1 MLNVE
6 YWMLNAQQCF
16 RGMVE
21 RDRDI
26 EERRRDEMAEK
37 LVVYKRAVA
46 NCETTARVMREEE
59 ARLEEVYNRL
69 EEEAERADRVAA
81 IAEEEARRFWIILFY
96 SEFFCFALKF
106 HCHKIL
112 KPSTLFLL
120 SDSERLFSVLLWAFL
135 AMKYWIPQF
144 LFCSQIQR
152 DFSVLL
158 WTFLV
163 MKYWTPQLWISG
175 LNKSLY
181 RKKLLMLLCAGRRR
195 FKIRHQILFKL
206 QMLTNFNP
214 TDIKQIKIIFRQGIE
229 RSRGDRGEMVL
240 VQTTKMSN
248 FEILCTIYVLCFLSS
263 SRNISWSHVYQT
275 RSQRQL
281 YFIPKMKFWTN
292 HIKLTRINWIAQA
305 GKLLNFYC
313 KKP

>member
-1 MLNVE
+1 
-6 YWMLNAQQCF
+6 
-16 RGMVE
+16 
-21 RDRDI
+21 
-26 EERRRDEMAEK
+26 
-37 LVVYKRAVA
+37 
-46 NCETTARVMREEE
+46 
-59 ARLEEVYNRL
+59 
-69 EEEAERADRVAA
+69 
-81 IAEEEARRFWIILFY
+81 
-96 SEFFCFALKF
+96 
-106 HCHKIL
+106 
-112 KPSTLFLL
+112 
-120 SDSERLFSVLLWAFL
+120 
-135 AMKYWIPQF
+135 MKYWIPQF

-181 RKKLLMLLCAGRRR
+181 RKKLLMLLFAGRRR

-313 KKP
+313 KKLNVIQNLLYHQCFVFVLWLSCPKKYYKQQQNYLIPIFTAYMYDFYVLYILSQSKYCFNLNMSD

>member
-1 MLNVE
+1 
-6 YWMLNAQQCF
+6 
-16 RGMVE
+16 
-21 RDRDI
+21 
-26 EERRRDEMAEK
+26 
-37 LVVYKRAVA
+37 
-46 NCETTARVMREEE
+46 
-59 ARLEEVYNRL
+59 
-69 EEEAERADRVAA
+69 
-81 IAEEEARRFWIILFY
+81 
-96 SEFFCFALKF
+96 
-106 HCHKIL
+106 
-112 KPSTLFLL
+112 
-120 SDSERLFSVLLWAFL
+120 
-135 AMKYWIPQF
+135 MKYWIPQL

-195 FKIRHQILFKL
+195 FKMWHQILFKL

-240 VQTTKMSN
+240 VQITKMSN
-248 FEILCTIYVLCFLSS
+248 FEILCTINVLCFLSS